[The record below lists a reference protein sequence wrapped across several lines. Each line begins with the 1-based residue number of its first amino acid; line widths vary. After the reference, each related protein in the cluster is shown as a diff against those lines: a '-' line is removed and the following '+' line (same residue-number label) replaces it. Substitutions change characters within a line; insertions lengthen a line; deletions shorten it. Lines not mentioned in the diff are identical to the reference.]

1 VLRLF
6 EDDEIINGYRH
17 SCYIT
22 NLTLPPVEVWRLY
35 RNRATCENRIKEL
48 KYDYALDKINQHSFD
63 ATETTLNFIMVA
75 YNLMSLFKQV
85 IVQDKVRPT
94 LKTLRYSCLG
104 IGSYIVKNGS
114 ERILKMSLN
123 MKRRSWI
130 TKLWENGNSILSPF
144 INLTI

>member
-1 VLRLF
+1 
-6 EDDEIINGYRH
+6 
-17 SCYIT
+17 
-22 NLTLPPVEVWRLY
+22 
-35 RNRATCENRIKEL
+35 
-48 KYDYALDKINQHSFD
+48 
-63 ATETTLNFIMVA
+63 
-75 YNLMSLFKQV
+75 MSLFKQV

-130 TKLWENGNSILSPF
+130 TKLWENGNTISSPF
-144 INLTI
+144 ITLSG